1 MRGSKTFLKNG
12 YFIPCWCSDH
22 LALHGSS
29 CGALLFRSHHHV
41 VPEHVV
47 VAVAGHAGALDAP
60 VTEQV
65 EVTLGTMVD
74 TLVHYCRVSSPLD
87 LVARTKRHPGQCD
100 PRRKYLGQSS
110 LGQSG
115 PRTQHGASFF

>member
-22 LALHGSS
+22 L
-29 CGALLFRSHHHV
+29 ALLFRSHHHV

-65 EVTLGTMVD
+65 EVTLGTMVTV
-74 TLVHYCRVSSPLD
+74 TLV
-87 LVARTKRHPGQCD
+87 
-100 PRRKYLGQSS
+100 
-110 LGQSG
+110 
-115 PRTQHGASFF
+115 

>member
-1 MRGSKTFLKNG
+1 M
-12 YFIPCWCSDH
+12 
-22 LALHGSS
+22 
-29 CGALLFRSHHHV
+29 
-41 VPEHVV
+41 
-47 VAVAGHAGALDAP
+47 AVAGHAGALDAP

-110 LGQSG
+110 PGQSG
-115 PRTQHGASFF
+115 PLTQDGASS